1 VQSPALLS
9 EAVVGEAMEVV
20 MDLLLLCI
28 VSACVFLTLAFLIA
42 VAVGVVAELRS
53 RGRGR
58 NALPHRT

>member
-28 VSACVFLTLAFLIA
+28 ASTCVFLTLVFLIA
-42 VAVGVVAELRS
+42 VAVGVVGELRS
-53 RGRGR
+53 REHGR

>member
-20 MDLLLLCI
+20 MNLLLLCI
-28 VSACVFLTLAFLIA
+28 VSACVFLTLVFLIA

-53 RGRGR
+53 RGHRR
-58 NALPHRT
+58 NVLRHQT